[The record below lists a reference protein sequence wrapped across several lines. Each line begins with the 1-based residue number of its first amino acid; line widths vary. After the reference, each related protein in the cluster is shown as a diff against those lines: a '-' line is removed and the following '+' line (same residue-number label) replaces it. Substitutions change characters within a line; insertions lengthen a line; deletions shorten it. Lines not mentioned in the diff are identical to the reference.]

1 MPEPRALRISRTHGA
16 GRKRS
21 NRLAQHSDL
30 YAEAVTTDERDR
42 RIPRL
47 HADHATWLAHR
58 RTKLTL
64 TQTTLS
70 RDVPMRAKSHCT
82 IEKPQHSSSHRSHW
96 MRPRSPGCL
105 RRRNTERPNEE
116 VHEYHANNASRR
128 SHHDPIHTGFQV
140 HDSYPPIL
148 AQPRRA
154 RQKSGS
160 PARPSIIVW
169 RVTQRKGSVRNV
181 AFTTTR

>member
-1 MPEPRALRISRTHGA
+1 MAPAPATHSMPEPHALRLPRTHGA

-96 MRPRSPGCL
+96 MRPRSPECS
-105 RRRNTERPNEE
+105 RRKHQTTERRSPRAPYKTQLDE
-116 VHEYHANNASRR
+116 VTMTRSTRVFRSTTHTRLSWHNRGVHA
-128 SHHDPIHTGFQV
+128 
-140 HDSYPPIL
+140 
-148 AQPRRA
+148 RRA
-154 RQKSGS
+154 GVQL
-160 PARPSIIVW
+160 ARASSF
-169 RVTQRKGSVRNV
+169 G
-181 AFTTTR
+181 A